1 MFDFSVFDNAMKWPV
16 TNAADAWMKSIGRI
30 QVETAALATRRM
42 LAVLE
47 FPQHL
52 ARCET
57 PQDVISEQV
66 RFWQIA
72 QRQYMQSLERIAVAA
87 SAEAPKAPK
96 VRDVINMPDDVRAEA
111 TVATFDVAS
120 RQPELKKPHQ
130 SAQPIDLRKAKVERP
145 DTEAE
150 VAAWLYKKSA

>member
-1 MFDFSVFDNAMKWPV
+1 MFDFPMFENAMKWS
-16 TNAADAWMKSIGRI
+16 AHAGDAWVKSIGRI

-42 LAVLE
+42 LALLE

-52 ARCET
+52 ARCES
-57 PQDVISEQV
+57 PQEVISEQI

-72 QRQYMQSLERIAVAA
+72 QRQYMQSLERMAVAA
-87 SAEAPKAPK
+87 SAEAPR
-96 VRDVINMPDDVRAEA
+96 VRDVINVPDAVRTEA
-111 TVATFDVAS
+111 TVATFEVAA
-120 RQPELKKPHQ
+120 RQPELVKPHQ
-130 SAQPIDLRKAKVERP
+130 SAQPIDLRKPKVERP